1 MYNNIFYEF
10 GNGVEYEPEY
20 LAVLSYA
27 TSQGYTLPKRDQNNK
42 NNKKIKRLK
51 EEGIFS
57 ELDVLY
63 NFKQAAGLANF
74 STINWINPG
83 TYNVTQSNPALV
95 PFFEADKGY
104 KGHEA
109 SGSFF
114 STNYIPSTN
123 ATNAIPDD
131 VGVFFKTYDEISG
144 SVAGTRNSSLNNFS
158 IGKSTISDSSTFLH
172 GTTNGGNLFR
182 NAALS
187 ETDPASHIVHA
198 KNNDTHSYYLN
209 GVFTASAIYSS
220 TSSFL
225 SSYEL
230 TVFANNLAGVPS
242 QLFTGGIEYFA
253 LGSSYVGG
261 KAAQLA
267 SIFSY

>member
-10 GNGVEYEPEY
+10 GNAFEYEPEY

-42 NNKKIKRLK
+42 NNRKIKRLK
-51 EEGIFS
+51 EEGIFA
-57 ELDVLY
+57 ELDLLY

-83 TYNVTQSNPALV
+83 TYNVTQSNSAFV
-95 PFFEADKGY
+95 PFFEADRGY
-104 KGHEA
+104 KGHGS

-123 ATNAIPDD
+123 ATNAILDD

-158 IGKSTISDSSTFLH
+158 IGKSTIGNSNTFLH

-182 NAALS
+182 S
-187 ETDPASHIVHA
+187 EFDAASHIVHA

-225 SSYEL
+225 SSFEL
-230 TVFANNLAGVPS
+230 TVFANNNGGTKIS
-242 QLFTGGIEYFA
+242 LFTGGIEYFG

-261 KAAQLA
+261 KAAQLT

>member
-10 GNGVEYEPEY
+10 GSGVEYEPEY

-27 TSQGYTLPKRDQNNK
+27 ASQGFTLPKRDQNNK

-51 EEGIFS
+51 EEGIFT
-57 ELDVLY
+57 ELDLLY
-63 NFKQAAGLANF
+63 NFKQAAGLENF
-74 STINWINPG
+74 SRINWINPG

-114 STNYIPSTN
+114 STNYIPTTN
-123 ATNAIPDD
+123 ATNAILEDM
-131 VGVFFKTYDEISG
+131 GVFFKTYDEVSG
-144 SVAGTRNSSLNNFS
+144 SVAGTRNGSGNNFLIRKANISGVDATQLAVSTGGGS
-158 IGKSTISDSSTFLH
+158 ISKFD
-172 GTTNGGNLFR
+172 N
-182 NAALS
+182 
-187 ETDPASHIVHA
+187 ASHIVHA
-198 KNNDTHSYYLN
+198 KNSNTHSYYVNGTFDTSSIYASTTLSSVELTLFSLN
-209 GVFTASAIYSS
+209 NNGSS
-220 TSSFL
+220 T
-225 SSYEL
+225 
-230 TVFANNLAGVPS
+230 
-242 QLFTGGIEYFA
+242 QLFSGGIEYFA

>member
-10 GNGVEYEPEY
+10 GNGFEYEPEY

-27 TSQGYTLPKRDQNNK
+27 TSQGFTLPKRDQNNK
-42 NNKKIKRLK
+42 NNRKIKRLK
-51 EEGIFS
+51 EEGIFT

-74 STINWINPG
+74 STINWVNPG
-83 TYNVTQSNPALV
+83 TYNVTQSSPSLV
-95 PFFEADKGY
+95 PFFEADRGY
-104 KGHEA
+104 KGNQN
-109 SGSFF
+109 SGSYF

-123 ATNAIPDD
+123 ATNAILGD

-144 SVAGTRNSSLNNFS
+144 SVAGTRNSSFNNFA
-158 IGKSTISDSSTFLH
+158 IGKSTVSDSTTFLH
-172 GTTNGGNLFR
+172 GTTGGGNLTR
-182 NAALS
+182 VAALIQS
-187 ETDPASHIVHA
+187 NPASHIVHA

-209 GVFTASAIYSS
+209 GVFTASSIYSS

-225 SSYEL
+225 STFEL
-230 TVFANNLAGVPS
+230 TVFANNLAGTPS
-242 QLFTGGIEYFA
+242 TLFTGGIEYFG
-253 LGSSYVGG
+253 LGSSYVKD
-261 KAAQLA
+261 KAAQLT

>member
-27 TSQGYTLPKRDQNNK
+27 TSQGYALPKRDQNNK

-63 NFKQAAGLANF
+63 NFKQATGLANF
-74 STINWINPG
+74 STINWVNPG
-83 TYNVTQSNPALV
+83 TYNVTQSNSAFV

-123 ATNAIPDD
+123 ATNAILDD

-144 SVAGTRNSSLNNFS
+144 SVAGTRNSSFNNFS
-158 IGKSTISDSSTFLH
+158 IGKSTVGHSTTILH
-172 GTTNGGNLFR
+172 GTTGGGAVTR
-182 NAALS
+182 TVADA
-187 ETDPASHIVHA
+187 ASHIVHA
-198 KNNDTHSYYLN
+198 KNNDTHSYYVN
-209 GVFTASAIYSS
+209 GVFTTSSIYSS

-225 SSYEL
+225 SSFEL

>member
-1 MYNNIFYEF
+1 MYSNIFYEF

-51 EEGIFS
+51 EEGIFT

-74 STINWINPG
+74 STINWVNPG

-104 KGHEA
+104 KGHQS

-123 ATNAIPDD
+123 ATNAILEDM
-131 VGVFFKTYDEISG
+131 GIFYKTYDEISG
-144 SVAGTRNSSLNNFS
+144 SVAGTRNNSGNNFIIRKADPS
-158 IGKSTISDSSTFLH
+158 GGDAAQLAVST
-172 GTTNGGNLFR
+172 GGGGLAVFADN
-182 NAALS
+182 
-187 ETDPASHIVHA
+187 SHIVHA
-198 KNNDTHSYYLN
+198 KNSSTHSYYVN
-209 GVFTASAIYSS
+209 GTFN
-220 TSSFL
+220 TSSIYASTTL
-225 SSYEL
+225 STFEL
-230 TVFANNLAGVPS
+230 TLFAWNLGGTPGR
-242 QLFTGGIEYFA
+242 LFSGGIEYFA